1 MDVIGIQS
9 RTVIKVVAIVIVA
22 IGVAVLLNH
31 VIVEIKTTIRWLCA
45 AIFLALALS
54 PLVDLVSKARVRA
67 RSLPRWAAILVAYI
81 LFFAVLTFLVI
92 AVIPPIIHEVS
103 QLGSKLPTYVKDF
116 QQWAKDNEEFRQL
129 NHKFHIT
136 SLLTQEAQTLPSK
149 IGDAAGALQE
159 ITVGLLN
166 NLVEAIVVLT
176 LAFFLLLDGVSMFER
191 MTSRLAETYRV
202 RIRHVGEKIARIV
215 RSYVTVNLFLA
226 VLAGVFTWLSLELLG
241 VDLAVPLGVLVA
253 MLDLVPLIGF
263 TVGGLLVAV
272 VAALH
277 DFPTALIIWA
287 ALFLVY
293 QQLQDR
299 VIQPIFYKSAVRIQ
313 PAVAVLVVLAGAQLA
328 GILGALLAI
337 PTAAALGAIF
347 DEVWPRKPDD
357 DQDADEAGSDPE
369 PEGEGSGSGAGVA
382 AGGPEAAPA
391 SG

>member
-54 PLVDLVSKARVRA
+54 PLVDLVSKARIRA
-67 RSLPRWAAILVAYI
+67 RSLPRWAAILVAYV
-81 LFFAVLTFLVI
+81 LFFAVLTFLVL

-116 QQWAKDNEEFRQL
+116 QQWAKDNEDFRQL

-136 SLLTQEAQTLPSK
+136 QLLTQEAHTLPSK

-159 ITVGLLN
+159 VTVGLLN
-166 NLVEAIVVLT
+166 NLIEAIVVLT

-191 MTSRLAETYRV
+191 MTSRLREQDTVRV
-202 RIRHVGEKIARIV
+202 RRVAVKIARIV

-226 VLAGVFTWLSLELLG
+226 ILAGVFTWLALELLG

-253 MLDLVPLIGF
+253 ILDLVPLIGF
-263 TVGGLLVAV
+263 TVGGILVAI

-277 DFPTALIIWA
+277 DFPTALLVWV
-287 ALFLVY
+287 ALFIVY

-299 VIQPIFYKSAVRIQ
+299 VIQPIFYKNAVRIQ

-347 DEVWPRKPDD
+347 DELWPRKPDD
-357 DQDADEAGSDPE
+357 DQDVGEPE
-369 PEGEGSGSGAGVA
+369 PAPEGEGSGSGVGVS

>member
-1 MDVIGIQS
+1 MDVIGIQA

-54 PLVDLVSKARVRA
+54 PLVDLVSKARIRA
-67 RSLPRWAAILVAYI
+67 RSLPRWAAILVAYVV
-81 LFFAVLTFLVI
+81 FFAVLTFLVI

-136 SLLTQEAQTLPSK
+136 SLLTQEAHALPSK

-166 NLVEAIVVLT
+166 NLIEAIVVLT

-277 DFPTALIIWA
+277 DFPTALIIWL

-347 DEVWPRKPDD
+347 DELWPRKPDD
-357 DQDADEAGSDPE
+357 DQGADEVEPE

>member
-1 MDVIGIQS
+1 M
-9 RTVIKVVAIVIVA
+9 
-22 IGVAVLLNH
+22 
-31 VIVEIKTTIRWLCA
+31 
-45 AIFLALALS
+45 
-54 PLVDLVSKARVRA
+54 
-67 RSLPRWAAILVAYI
+67 
-81 LFFAVLTFLVI
+81 
-92 AVIPPIIHEVS
+92 
-103 QLGSKLPTYVKDF
+103 
-116 QQWAKDNEEFRQL
+116 
-129 NHKFHIT
+129 
-136 SLLTQEAQTLPSK
+136 
-149 IGDAAGALQE
+149 
-159 ITVGLLN
+159 
-166 NLVEAIVVLT
+166 
-176 LAFFLLLDGVSMFER
+176 
-191 MTSRLAETYRV
+191 
-202 RIRHVGEKIARIV
+202 GEKIARIV

-347 DEVWPRKPDD
+347 DELWPRKPDD
-357 DQDADEAGSDPE
+357 DQGADEAEPE